1 MLDVEK
7 LLEILKQK
15 LEERYQEQL
24 EQIILFGSQAR
35 REATPESDVDIAV
48 VLKGCVN
55 PVEEIKKNNGWLS
68 DLCLETDALINCL
81 YLSTEQYHT
90 KKTPLIR
97 NIKMEGIV
105 V

>member
-1 MLDVEK
+1 MLDVEP

-15 LEERYQEQL
+15 LQEKYPEQL

-35 REATPESDVDIAV
+35 REATPESDIDVAV
-48 VLKGCVN
+48 VLKGSIN
-55 PVEEIKKNNGWLS
+55 PVEEIKKNNPWIC

-81 YLSTEQYHT
+81 YLSAEQYHT

-97 NIKMEGIV
+97 NIKMEGIIV
-105 V
+105 